1 MQRNLWYRLEDIC
14 DWSGLKLLICDGV
27 RSGVFFVT
35 GGSTLAV
42 VGMAQL
48 VVVLQGCLATHM
60 PTAIISNN
68 EMQWVT

>member
-27 RSGVFFVT
+27 RSGIFFVT

-42 VGMAQL
+42 SRYGPASGGATR
-48 VVVLQGCLATHM
+48 VLGYTH
-60 PTAIISNN
+60 AYSHYFK
-68 EMQWVT
+68 